1 MKPTLLRD
9 HETTDVSGWLMSEK
23 LDGWR
28 MLWTGSEF
36 VSRSGKAFDVPAA
49 WLVGMPDFPLD
60 GELFAGRGKF
70 NQIQGMIRDGWEGLS
85 FQAFDVP
92 SELPFVDRVEAL
104 QSLSLPAHC
113 ELVKHETIASTD
125 KMKAAAWR
133 VILSC
138 GGEGVVVRNPASPY
152 KSGRD
157 QNVLRDVPR
166 DPAQNRLAA

>member
-9 HETTDVSGWLMSEK
+9 HEAQDVSGWLMSEK

-49 WLVGMPDFPLD
+49 WLVGMPDFPID

-70 NQIQGMIRDGWEGLS
+70 NQIQGMIRDGWKGLS
-85 FQAFDVP
+85 FHAFDVP
-92 SELPFVDRVEAL
+92 SELPFAERVDVL

-113 ELVKHETIASTD
+113 ELVKHETVAD
-125 KMKAAAWR
+125 ERAMKVAAWKN
-133 VILSC
+133 VLT
-138 GGEGVVVRNPASPY
+138 GGEGVVVRNPAAPY

-157 QNVLRDVPR
+157 KNVLRDVPR
-166 DPAQNRLAA
+166 DPVQNRLAA

>member
-36 VSRSGKAFDVPAA
+36 VSRSGKSFDVPAA

-92 SELPFVDRVEAL
+92 SALPFADRVEIL
-104 QSLSLPAHC
+104 NKLSLPAHC
-113 ELVKHETIASTD
+113 ELVKHETVAD
-125 KMKAAAWR
+125 ERAMKAAAWKE
-133 VILSC
+133 VLA

-157 QNVLRDVPR
+157 KNVLRDVPR